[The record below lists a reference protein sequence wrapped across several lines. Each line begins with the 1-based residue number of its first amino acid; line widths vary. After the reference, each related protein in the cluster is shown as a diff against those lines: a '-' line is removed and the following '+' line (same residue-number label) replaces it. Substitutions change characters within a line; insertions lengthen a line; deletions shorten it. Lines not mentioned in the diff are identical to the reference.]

1 MQNPDDRL
9 PPAAPTVVGRDDS
22 PNHDEQGRGGFR
34 ALIAPYL
41 AIRST
46 ARRYLWG
53 TFFLGMG
60 WAVFV
65 LLFNLYLRDLG
76 HSESFIGRLWS
87 MQSIGMILM
96 TIPAAAMIAR
106 FSARWLV
113 VLSASLAAGSYLV
126 LATVELPA
134 LMMAASISIGLM
146 VAIPRVAGAP
156 FFMRHTTPVE
166 RSHVFSLQFAAM
178 LGAGLFAYFG
188 GGWLHRELAR
198 MLGSPVV
205 AYRIL
210 LIGGACSTL
219 ASALVYLGIP
229 SGTVVDRSQTAA
241 SLIQRARSKAP
252 LLFRLTFPFFI
263 IGIGAGLVIP
273 FLNLYF
279 RDRFGM
285 EPLAIGFYYGLVQS
299 SMLLG
304 VLAGPYLARRWGMI
318 RMVVYTELASLPFMI
333 VLAFTH
339 SLHLAVGAFVLRGA
353 LMNMGIPIANNY
365 LMERVGQSDRAVANG
380 ISMIAWTS
388 SWALAAWMGGA
399 LIEHIGYTEPLL
411 IASGLYLTSSILYY
425 WFFRNEEIYA
435 GRQDAGPVGRIASS

>member
-1 MQNPDDRL
+1 MNNPDHK
-9 PPAAPTVVGRDDS
+9 PTTKANTPLGRDDR
-22 PNHDEQGRGGFR
+22 PDHEGRRGLR
-34 ALIAPYL
+34 AFIAPYL
-41 AIRST
+41 GIRST

-53 TFFLGMG
+53 TFFMGMG
-60 WAVFV
+60 WAVFM
-65 LLFNLYLRDLG
+65 LLLNLYLRELG

-87 MQSIGMILM
+87 MQSVGMIIM
-96 TIPAAAMIAR
+96 TIPAATLIAR
-106 FSARWLV
+106 YSARWLV
-113 VLSASLAAGSYLV
+113 ALSASLAAGCYFA
-126 LATVELPA
+126 LAISELPG
-134 LMMAASISIGLM
+134 LMMAASIGIGMM

-188 GGWLHRELAR
+188 GGWLHRELTGY
-198 MLGSPVV
+198 LGSPVA
-205 AYRIL
+205 AYRTL
-210 LIGGACSTL
+210 LVGGACSTL
-219 ASALVYLGIP
+219 TGALVYLGIP
-229 SGTVVDRSQTAA
+229 TGTIVDRSQTAV
-241 SLIQRARSKAP
+241 SLIQRARSKGP
-252 LLFRLTFPFFI
+252 LLFKLTFPFFV

-304 VLAGPYLARRWGMI
+304 VLVGPYLARRLGMI
-318 RMVVYTELASLPFMI
+318 RMVVYTELASLPFM
-333 VLAFTH
+333 VMLAFSH
-339 SLHLAVGAFVLRGA
+339 NLHLAVGAFVLRGA

-380 ISMIAWTS
+380 LAMMAWTS
-388 SWALAAWMGGA
+388 SWALATWVGGA

-411 IASGLYLTSSILYY
+411 AAGGLYLIAAILYY

-435 GRQDAGPVGRIASS
+435 GRQSTAPTNRVATS